1 MSILS
6 RIPSTELGTRF
17 THYGWFCGVVPVY
30 LGDLEDEAPLVAE
43 RNGIPEWVLSLA
55 SALFGAFI
63 KVAAAIAPDCVIQL
77 PLVVTGP
84 IVSPRGGDR

>member
-6 RIPSTELGTRF
+6 QIPSTELGTRF

-30 LGDLEDEAPLVAE
+30 LGNLEGEAPLVAE

-55 SALFGAFI
+55 QRCSACSSRSQQSWHRSGYPGSA
-63 KVAAAIAPDCVIQL
+63 
-77 PLVVTGP
+77 
-84 IVSPRGGDR
+84 GGDGPDHASAWW

>member
-30 LGDLEDEAPLVAE
+30 LGDLEGEAPLVAE

-55 SALFGAFI
+55 SALFGALVQ
-63 KVAAAIAPDCVIQL
+63 VAAIVAPGRDIQV
-77 PLVVTGP
+77 PLMVTGP
-84 IVSPRGGDR
+84 IMPPPGGDR